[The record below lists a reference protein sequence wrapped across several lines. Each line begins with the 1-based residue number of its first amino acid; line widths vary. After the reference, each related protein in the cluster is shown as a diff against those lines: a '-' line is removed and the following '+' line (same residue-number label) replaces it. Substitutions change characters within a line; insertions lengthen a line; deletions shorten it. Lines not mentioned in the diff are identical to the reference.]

1 MLPFCILDGTLI
13 TAMRTSAVGGLMA
26 KYAAPSDADTAC
38 LVGAGV
44 IGRTMISA
52 VHEALPQIKTMYLCD
67 IDVAKAEGIAKE
79 YGDSLGV
86 EIIPTSDS
94 KAAALKSQL
103 IVGETTA
110 PKPFM
115 DTSWL
120 TPGCG
125 LVSMHSNE
133 VMEDVFLKADG
144 IVADYWT
151 QLKQHTNPLSKLTK
165 EGKLDESQ
173 IMDLS
178 ELVLGTKKL
187 RTSDDQFVAAA
198 SMGLGA
204 LDIMIAYQ
212 LYLNATEMG
221 IGTKVNLWDKPLW
234 E

>member
-1 MLPFCILDGTLI
+1 MSPRPRASRWS
-13 TAMRTSAVGGLMA
+13 TASAWA
-26 KYAAPSDADTAC
+26 SSSSRRAP
-38 LVGAGV
+38 
-44 IGRTMISA
+44 
-52 VHEALPQIKTMYLCD
+52 
-67 IDVAKAEGIAKE
+67 
-79 YGDSLGV
+79 
-86 EIIPTSDS
+86 
-94 KAAALKSQL
+94 
-103 IVGETTA
+103 
-110 PKPFM
+110 
-115 DTSWL
+115 
-120 TPGCG
+120 
-125 LVSMHSNE
+125 
-133 VMEDVFLKADG
+133 VFLKADG
-144 IVADYWT
+144 SVADYWT